1 MSIYQRGAR
10 ASGFKLDAAVLP
22 PPGVAAASAA
32 PPGAAAARAAL
43 ASLRER
49 VRRESD
55 RLVGGW
61 RDAILREDFLP
72 SARNLADYLALRR
85 QDLSALQADL
95 SALGLS
101 SLGRCESHVTANLDA
116 VAAALARLCGD
127 APEPFPSPELWSEGA
142 RRLSGQR
149 RVLFGRTAG
158 PAIMVTLP
166 SEAASDPL
174 LVDSYVAA
182 GMDCARI
189 NCAHDSPPV
198 WRAMVE
204 QVRRAAERRGRPC
217 RILMDL
223 PGPKCRIES
232 LSPQRPGRIQVG
244 DRLRLAQRLTAAT
257 PSDLPVIV
265 VSLPQVV
272 ASLPVGAP
280 VWIDDGKIRGRVVAI
295 EGPDRI
301 VEIGGARRKG
311 GKLKLEKGVNFPGV
325 PLDLPPLSADD
336 LAALPVVAECADL
349 IGFSFVQRPRD
360 IVALDRAL
368 ATARPGGPPIPLV
381 LKIETLEA
389 VRNLPRLL
397 VQAAGSR
404 PTAVMI
410 ARGDLAVELGHA
422 RLAEI
427 QEEILWLCEAARIPV
442 VWATHALDDL
452 VKDGLPSRAE
462 ATDAAMAQRAECAML
477 NKGPHVVEAIGFLAE
492 VNGKMS
498 RHQVKKTARLAPLHS
513 WPLEALTLARGAGR
527 RGRRRAGDDRGADR
541 LRRRADRSRAG
552 RARSRK
558 NARLWRPRHMTR
570 RRRLW

>member
-1 MSIYQRGAR
+1 VSILQRGAR

-22 PPGVAAASAA
+22 PPGAVA
-32 PPGAAAARAAL
+32 PPGATAARAAI
-43 ASLRER
+43 AALRER

-55 RLVGGW
+55 GLVGGW
-61 RDAILREDFLP
+61 RDAIARDDFLP

-85 QDLSALQADL
+85 QDLSSLQADL

-101 SLGRCESHVTANLDA
+101 SLGRCESHVMANLDA

-127 APEPFPSPELWSEGA
+127 APEPFPDPELWSEGA
-142 RRLSGQR
+142 RRLREQR
-149 RVLFGRTAG
+149 RVLFGRGGGA
-158 PAIMVTLP
+158 AIMVTLP

-198 WRAMVE
+198 WRAMVD
-204 QVRRAAERRGRPC
+204 QVRRAAERHGRTC
-217 RILMDL
+217 RIQMDL

-232 LSPQRPGRIQVG
+232 LSPERPEKVQVG
-244 DRLRLAQRLTAAT
+244 DSLRLAQRLTAAT
-257 PSDLPVIV
+257 PADLQVV
-265 VSLPQVV
+265 AVSLPQVV
-272 ASLPVGAP
+272 AGLPVGAP
-280 VWIDDGKIRGRVVAI
+280 VWIDDGKIRGKVVAI
-295 EGPDRI
+295 DGPDRI
-301 VEIGGARRKG
+301 VEIVGARRKG
-311 GKLKLEKGVNFPGV
+311 GKLKLEKGVNFPGA
-325 PLDLPPLSADD
+325 PLDLPPLSEDD

-368 ATARPGGPPIPLV
+368 VAARPGGPPIPLV

-397 VQAAGSR
+397 VQAAGAR
-404 PTAVMI
+404 PTAAMI

-442 VWATHALDDL
+442 VWATQVLDEL

-462 ATDAAMAQRAECAML
+462 TTDAAMAQRAECVML
-477 NKGPHVVEAIGFLAE
+477 NKGPHVAEAIGFLAE
-492 VNGKMS
+492 VSGKMS
-498 RHQVKKTARLAPLHS
+498 RHQAKKTARLAPLHS
-513 WPLEALTLARGAGR
+513 WPLEALTLAAAPVPAADGAPVTIAAPIG
-527 RGRRRAGDDRGADR
+527 
-541 LRRRADRSRAG
+541 
-552 RARSRK
+552 
-558 NARLWRPRHMTR
+558 
-570 RRRLW
+570 

>member
-1 MSIYQRGAR
+1 VSISQRGAP
-10 ASGFKLDAAVLP
+10 ASAFKLDAAILP
-22 PPGVAAASAA
+22 
-32 PPGAAAARAAL
+32 PPGAAAGEAPPGATAARAAI
-43 ASLRER
+43 ASLRQR

-61 RDAILREDFLP
+61 RDAIARDDFLP

-85 QDLSALQADL
+85 QDLLALQADL

-101 SLGRCESHVTANLDA
+101 SLGRCESHVMANLDA

-127 APEPFPSPELWSEGA
+127 SPEPFPGPELWSEGA
-142 RRLSGQR
+142 RRLREQR
-149 RVLFGRTAG
+149 RVLFGRGAG
-158 PAIMVTLP
+158 AAIMVTLP

-182 GMDCARI
+182 GMDCARV

-204 QVRRAAERRGRPC
+204 QVRRAAERHGRSC

-223 PGPKCRIES
+223 PGPKCRIEG
-232 LSPQRPGRIQVG
+232 LAPERPGRAQVG
-244 DRLRLAQRLTAAT
+244 DRLRLAQRLTVAT
-257 PSDLPVIV
+257 PSDLPVV
-265 VSLPQVV
+265 AVSLPQVL
-272 ASLPVGAP
+272 AGLPVGAP

-301 VEIGGARRKG
+301 VEIVGARRRG
-311 GKLKLEKGVNFPGV
+311 GKLKLEKGVNFPGS
-325 PLDLPPLSADD
+325 PLDLPPLSEDD

-368 ATARPGGPPIPLV
+368 AAARPGGPPIPLV

-404 PTAVMI
+404 PTAAMI
-410 ARGDLAVELGHA
+410 ARGDLAVELGHV

-427 QEEILWLCEAARIPV
+427 QEEILRLCEAARVPV

-462 ATDAAMAQRAECAML
+462 TTDAAMAQRAECVML

-492 VNGKMS
+492 VGGKMS
-498 RHQVKKTARLAPLHS
+498 RHQAKKAARLAPLHS
-513 WPLEALTLARGAGR
+513 WPLEALTLAAAPVPEADGAPVTVEAPIG
-527 RGRRRAGDDRGADR
+527 
-541 LRRRADRSRAG
+541 
-552 RARSRK
+552 
-558 NARLWRPRHMTR
+558 
-570 RRRLW
+570 

>member
-1 MSIYQRGAR
+1 VSISQRGVR
-10 ASGFKLDAAVLP
+10 ASAFKLDAAILS
-22 PPGVAAASAA
+22 PPGVTAAGEA
-32 PPGAAAARAAL
+32 PAGAAAARAAL
-43 ASLRER
+43 AALRER

-55 RLVGGW
+55 RLVRGW
-61 RDAILREDFLP
+61 RDAIVRDDFLP

-85 QDLSALQADL
+85 QDLSALQSDL

-101 SLGRCESHVTANLDA
+101 SLGRCESHVMANLDA

-127 APEPFPSPELWSEGA
+127 APEPFPGPELWSEGA
-142 RRLSGQR
+142 RRLREQR
-149 RVLFGRTAG
+149 RVLFGRGTGA
-158 PAIMVTLP
+158 AIMVTLP
-166 SEAASDPL
+166 TEAASDPL
-174 LVDSYVAA
+174 LVDSYVVA
-182 GMDCARI
+182 GMDCARV

-232 LSPQRPGRIQVG
+232 LSPAHPGRVQVG

-257 PSDLPVIV
+257 PSDLPVV
-265 VSLPQVV
+265 AVSLPQVV
-272 ASLPVGAP
+272 AGLAVGAS
-280 VWIDDGKIRGRVVAI
+280 VWIDDGKIRARVAAI
-295 EGPDRI
+295 DGADRI
-301 VEIGGARRKG
+301 VEIVGARRKG
-311 GKLKLEKGVNFPGV
+311 GKLKLANGVNFPGS
-325 PLDLPPLSADD
+325 PLDLPPLSEDD

-368 ATARPGGPPIPLV
+368 AAARPGGPPIPLV

-404 PTAVMI
+404 PTAAMI

-462 ATDAAMAQRAECAML
+462 TAEAAMARRAECVML
-477 NKGPHVVEAIGFLAE
+477 NKGPHVAEAIGFLAE
-492 VNGKMS
+492 VGGKMS
-498 RHQVKKTARLAPLHS
+498 RNQAKKTAQLAPLHS
-513 WPLEALTLARGAGR
+513 WPLEALTLAAAPVPEAGGAPVTIEAPIR
-527 RGRRRAGDDRGADR
+527 
-541 LRRRADRSRAG
+541 
-552 RARSRK
+552 
-558 NARLWRPRHMTR
+558 
-570 RRRLW
+570 

>member
-1 MSIYQRGAR
+1 MSISQRGAR
-10 ASGFKLDAAVLP
+10 GSAFNLDAAVLP
-22 PPGVAAASAA
+22 PPG
-32 PPGAAAARAAL
+32 GAAAREAL
-43 ASLRER
+43 AALRER
-49 VRRESD
+49 VRLESD

-61 RDAILREDFLP
+61 RDAIARDDFLP

-101 SLGRCESHVTANLDA
+101 SLGRCEGHVMANLDA
-116 VAAALARLCGD
+116 VAAALARLCGGG
-127 APEPFPSPELWSEGA
+127 PEPFPDLELWSEGA
-142 RRLSGQR
+142 RRLREQQ
-149 RVLFGRTAG
+149 RVLFGRGTGA
-158 PAIMVTLP
+158 AIMVTLP
-166 SEAASDPL
+166 AEAASDPQ

-182 GMDCARI
+182 GMDCARV

-198 WRAMVE
+198 WRAMVA
-204 QVRRAAERRGRPC
+204 QVRRAAERHGRPC

-232 LSPQRPGRIQVG
+232 LSPERPGRVQVG
-244 DRLRLAQRLTAAT
+244 DRLRLAQRLTPAT
-257 PSDLPVIV
+257 PSGLPIIA

-272 ASLPVGAP
+272 AGLPIGAP
-280 VWIDDGKIRGRVVAI
+280 VWIDDGKIRGRVEAI
-295 EGPDRI
+295 DGGDRI
-301 VEIGGARRKG
+301 VEIVGARRKG
-311 GKLKLEKGVNFPGV
+311 GKLRTEKGVNFPGAA
-325 PLDLPPLSADD
+325 LDLPPLSEDD

-349 IGFSFVQRPRD
+349 IGFSLVQRPRD

-368 ATARPGGPPIPLV
+368 AAARPGGPPIPLV

-404 PTAVMI
+404 PTAAMI
-410 ARGDLAVELGHA
+410 ARGDLAVELGHV

-462 ATDAAMAQRAECAML
+462 TGDAAMARRAECVML

-492 VNGKMS
+492 AIGKTS
-498 RHQVKKTARLAPLHS
+498 RHQAKKTARLAPLHS
-513 WPLEALTLARGAGR
+513 WPLEALALAAAPVPDANGAPVTIEAPIG
-527 RGRRRAGDDRGADR
+527 
-541 LRRRADRSRAG
+541 
-552 RARSRK
+552 
-558 NARLWRPRHMTR
+558 
-570 RRRLW
+570 

>member
-1 MSIYQRGAR
+1 MSILQRAAR

-22 PPGVAAASAA
+22 PDFAAAGET

-61 RDAILREDFLP
+61 RDAILRDDFLP
-72 SARNLADYLALRR
+72 SARNLADYLALRQ
-85 QDLSALQADL
+85 QDLSRLQVDL

-127 APEPFPSPELWSEGA
+127 APEPFPDPDLWSEGA
-142 RRLSGQR
+142 RQLREQR
-149 RVLFGRTAG
+149 RVLFGRDRGA
-158 PAIMVTLP
+158 AIMATLP
-166 SEAASDPL
+166 SEAASDPR
-174 LVDSYVAA
+174 LVDSYVEA

-189 NCAHDSPPV
+189 NCAHDSPLV
-198 WRAMVE
+198 WRAMVA
-204 QVRRAAERRGRPC
+204 QVRRAAERHGRAC

-223 PGPKCRIES
+223 PGPKCRIDS
-232 LSPQRPGRIQVG
+232 LSPERPGRLQVG
-244 DRLRLAQRLTAAT
+244 DRLRLAQRLTSAT
-257 PSDLPVIV
+257 PSGLPVV
-265 VSLPQVV
+265 AVSVPQLV
-272 ASLPVGAP
+272 AGLAVGAP
-280 VWIDDGKIRGRVVAI
+280 VWIDDGKIRGRVAAI
-295 EGPDRI
+295 EGGDRI
-301 VEIGGARRKG
+301 VEIVGARPKG
-311 GKLKLEKGVNFPGV
+311 GKLRIDKGVNFPGAR
-325 PLDLPPLSADD
+325 LDLPPLSEGD

-368 ATARPGGPPIPLV
+368 AAARPGGAPKPLV

-404 PTAVMI
+404 PTAAMV
-410 ARGDLAVELGHA
+410 ARGDLAAELGHV
-422 RLAEI
+422 RLAEV
-427 QEEILWLCEAARIPV
+427 QEEILRLCEAARIPV

-452 VKDGLPSRAE
+452 VKDGPPSLAE
-462 ATDAAMAQRAECAML
+462 TDDAAMAMAQRGECAML

-492 VNGKMS
+492 FNNKTS
-498 RHQVKKTARLAPLHS
+498 RRQAKKTARLAPLHS
-513 WPLEALTLARGAGR
+513 WPLEALALAAAPSPEGAGAPVTIEAPIR
-527 RGRRRAGDDRGADR
+527 
-541 LRRRADRSRAG
+541 
-552 RARSRK
+552 
-558 NARLWRPRHMTR
+558 
-570 RRRLW
+570 